1 MKENQKVEKSS
12 KHEVHVTKA
21 INIHWMWLKFAVE
34 LIQCEFVRSVMT
46 HSS

>member
-1 MKENQKVEKSS
+1 MKENQKDEKSS
-12 KHEVHVTKA
+12 KCEVHVTEVV
-21 INIHWMWLKFAVE
+21 NIYWMWLKFAVE